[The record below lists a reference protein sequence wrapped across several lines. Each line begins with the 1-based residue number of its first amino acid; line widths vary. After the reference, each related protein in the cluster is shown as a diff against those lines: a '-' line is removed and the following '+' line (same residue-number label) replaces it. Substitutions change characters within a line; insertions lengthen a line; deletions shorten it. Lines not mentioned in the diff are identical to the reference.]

1 MSERCCERVWQEYRW
16 GECARDATVERN
28 GEWYCWQHD
37 PEYVASKE
45 TKRRVLSEARWRRVT
60 NQMQRTA
67 AERAACV
74 DVSTDVLEKVRV
86 ADLLEEN
93 EALRALLTLLL
104 SDPSDNSINAVWVD
118 ENYNPA
124 SPGDDGIRWFL
135 TPYQIAEHKAR
146 VALKNIPTGEK

>member
-1 MSERCCERVWQEYRW
+1 MTYQAAAWTIETGSTPALWDVYDEDGNRI
-16 GECARDATVERN
+16 ARDKTQNRATLI
-28 GEWYCWQHD
+28 
-37 PEYVASKE
+37 ASAPQ
-45 TKRRVLSEARWRRVT
+45 LA
-60 NQMQRTA
+60 
-67 AERAACV
+67 
-74 DVSTDVLEKVRV
+74 
-86 ADLLEEN
+86 EEN

-146 VALKNIPTGEK
+146 AALKNIPTGEK